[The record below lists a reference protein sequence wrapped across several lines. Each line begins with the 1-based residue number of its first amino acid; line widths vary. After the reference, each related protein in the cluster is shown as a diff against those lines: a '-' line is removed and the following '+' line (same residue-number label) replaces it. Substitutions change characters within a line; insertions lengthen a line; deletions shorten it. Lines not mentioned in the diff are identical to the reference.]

1 MKKYKISEFAK
12 LIGVCTKTLRRW
24 DEKGLLKSH
33 RTPTGHRFYTEEQYK
48 NYMGIPMENKVY
60 ENENNSNSS
69 E

>member
-1 MKKYKISEFAK
+1 MNKYKISEFAK

-48 NYMGIPMENKVY
+48 IYMGILIENKVY
-60 ENENNSNSS
+60 ENNDSSNSS